1 LEAKIVKVTSHRLVP
16 KHEIM
21 SKEEVED
28 LLKKY
33 NTKIQQLPKILDTD
47 PVVEEIG
54 AKPGDVIR
62 ITRESPTAGKSVYYR
77 LVIKRT
83 V

>member
-1 LEAKIVKVTSHRLVP
+1 MKVTSHRLVP

>member
-1 LEAKIVKVTSHRLVP
+1 MKITSHTLVP

-21 SKEEVED
+21 SEEEVQE

-33 NTKIQQLPKILDTD
+33 DIKIQQLPKIFDTD
-47 PVVEEIG
+47 PVIKEIG

-62 ITRESPTAGKSVYYR
+62 IIRDSPTAGKSIYYR
-77 LVIKRT
+77 LVIKKDI
-83 V
+83 

>member
-1 LEAKIVKVTSHRLVP
+1 VKVTSHRLVP

>member
-1 LEAKIVKVTSHRLVP
+1 
-16 KHEIM
+16 M
-21 SKEEVED
+21 SEEEVEE

-33 NTKIQQLPKILDTD
+33 NIKIQQLPKILDTD

-62 ITRESPTAGKSVYYR
+62 ITRESPTAGRSVYYR
-77 LVIKRT
+77 LVIKKT